1 MQDADAQEMMMT
13 GTNDATGAEHTT
25 RDAASTAAAEE
36 RSQVEYR
43 DVAWSDVDEITKLF
57 EDMWFHIEP
66 HVGTPIA
73 ALSARRSV
81 LRYLCESTDGE
92 VAVLDGHIA
101 GVVLLR
107 VPQRPVLFKD
117 AGTKLN
123 IVDARLSADEEGSR
137 ALSDLM
143 HWHGIEVC
151 MDKDADVQERS
162 GAELQLFVVS
172 SRSRGHGVGGTL
184 FRRMKRRLSAY
195 GVERYYL
202 HTDTSCNYSF
212 YDHQGLERIAER
224 PSSEDAVVA
233 GDDDKPFW
241 PSDDTRYIYLGAA

>member
-1 MQDADAQEMMMT
+1 MQNSTDNMVEK
-13 GTNDATGAEHTT
+13 TT
-25 RDAASTAAAEE
+25 PESREG
-36 RSQVEYR
+36 QVMYR
-43 DVAWSDVDEITKLF
+43 EIAWSDVDEICKLF

-66 HVGTPIA
+66 HIGTPIA

-81 LRYLCESTDGE
+81 LRYLRESTDGE
-92 VAVLDGHIA
+92 VAVLDGHIV
-101 GVVLLR
+101 GVVLLKIED
-107 VPQRPVLFKD
+107 RPALFKE

-123 IVDARLSADEEGSR
+123 IVDAQMSANPEGCR

-151 MDKDADVQERS
+151 MDKDADVQDRS
-162 GAELQLFVVS
+162 QAELQLFLVS

-184 FRRMKRRLSAY
+184 FGNMKQRLREQ
-195 GVERYYL
+195 GVNHFFL

-212 YDHQGLERIAER
+212 YDHQQLERIAEL
-224 PSSEDAVVA
+224 PAADDCVVA
-233 GDDDKPFW
+233 GDDEHPFW